1 MALAALV
8 CAVAAGIAG
17 CGSEA
22 EGPPGSTPGD
32 VRPIGELAGP
42 TVPMDDSGFD
52 PLLALTVESSG
63 EGRTLL
69 AGEVTLSRPQG
80 SGAGVPELRIAVD
93 GDREREAEARLVG
106 DDRLVIACG
115 CELEQGEHEVELQG
129 RSVGGVSP
137 VGARALVA
145 LDGVEYETDA
155 PTGSGALPP
164 AISGSSLESDQV
176 LVSEAPAS
184 IAELDLAGGSTSS
197 QKMLVIAEIGSTRSS
212 TDPRGLALQAL
223 IGGEEATQIATED
236 AASSTI
242 VAFTLDTTA
251 SPGETVELLSNVVGG
266 GSTELDL
273 RYLVA
278 CPCGLETES

>member
-42 TVPMDDSGFD
+42 TVPMDDTGFD
-52 PLLALTVESSG
+52 PLLALTVESGG

-106 DDRLVIACG
+106 DDRLVIACA
-115 CELEQGEHEVELQG
+115 CDLDQGEHEVELQG

-137 VGARALVA
+137 VAARALVA

-184 IAELDLAGGSTSS
+184 IAELDLADGSTSS

-251 SPGETVELLSNVVGG
+251 SPGETVELHSNVVGG

-273 RYLVA
+273 RYLIA